1 MVMTNEFMSKI
12 KKEIEPWMYLIFV
25 VSILLTTIFYFS
37 NKKLVTENKRK
48 DVIIQH
54 QAKTIDSTVANF
66 YELYKT
72 FNDMIESNRKIQ
84 DKIQKAL
91 KGQ

>member
-12 KKEIEPWMYLIFV
+12 KKEIEPWIYLIFV

-54 QAKTIDSTVANF
+54 QAETIDSTVANF

>member
-48 DVIIQH
+48 DVIIQQ
-54 QAKTIDSTVANF
+54 QAETIDSTVANF